1 MPGHRK
7 RRQFKQTDAF
17 TRGKVI
23 GLERAGWSIRQIAAD
38 THLGASTVH
47 RLWRRWLEQGN
58 VAIYRNVGATRVT
71 SARVDRRILR
81 QAVAA
86 PQATCTAILQHVQDT
101 LDHSISTRTIFC
113 RLVANGLHSCRPLR
127 RLPLTPP
134 NRRQRLE
141 WCRGRSTWMT
151 EWHRVVF
158 SDESHFCLSS
168 DSRRVRVW
176 RRRGERSN
184 PAAIVE
190 RPTVRQRGIMV
201 WGAIAYDSRSPLLR
215 IQGTMTA
222 QRYVDDV
229 LRPVT
234 LPYLQGVPN
243 ALYQQDNTR
252 PHTARISQQALQY
265 VQMLPWPP
273 YSPDLSP
280 IEHVWDIIG
289 RRLHALP
296 QPRSEDELWQMV
308 EREWRA
314 IPQDAIRTLIDS
326 LPRRVAA
333 CIAVHGENRTS
344 TTLQNRTTSPAL
356 ERAIVTLAHQDN
368 VLQPTNKLSFIS
380 PLQPHHM
387 VESSVGPAPQ
397 AANIN
402 IGYGE
407 TPPCFNPEEE
417 DIEDHVE
424 EFKTWLTASKVPKG
438 DWTKALVRRL
448 PLDGREFIKCRFDPS
463 AALEDVLEA
472 LKLCYPRNDGRARSR
487 GNELKKTRRPQS
499 TEDTGR
505 YLMNLITAHAT
516 AGEFSPFDS
525 SKEALWA
532 LAPKD
537 CLLLAASWSTTRNP
551 EEADFL
557 QAAKFL
563 DQADK
568 WNKERTEA
576 GTTTSWETTTRT
588 AEEWEQ
594 KQGRNPRTE
603 TPMEKARR
611 FMLPD
616 GTPRCFTCYQ
626 TGHKHWDCPKRRPR
640 GANVSCIDEGI
651 ANALGCARMP
661 SKLLIRGI
669 SGSVVSNTC
678 TYLEVNIDGFDICG
692 RFTIIPGNGEKII
705 FGVDILTNYHC
716 KIMFRDESV
725 ELYRPKI
732 GRDDHVVELNEE
744 RELERLG
751 TITND
756 RKNPK
761 QKYCILDD
769 LEIAPRCKTRVKL
782 KGPTVMAGILEPH
795 PDCVR
800 RTGLLIPSVH
810 VSETVSEIFID
821 VINTRN
827 EPVRLVANSCLLRSG
842 GEIANVSFLSEQV
855 GYSTTATCKY
865 EPQKFDINPELS
877 DSEKID
883 VLDVLYRYRELFS
896 EEWNKAA
903 DIEPYHIKLKANT
916 EPIRQKAYRRSPKER
931 DIIEE
936 QVKEMCEKGVI
947 RKSTSPWASPVVL
960 VKKSDGS
967 YRFCVDYRKV
977 NNVTEKFSYPL
988 PDITDCL
995 DRLAGMKYFSHT
1007 DFVSGYW
1014 QCPLDETSKPI
1025 TAFTTGNG
1033 LYEFQVLPFGLT
1045 GAPGHFERIM
1055 DTLLAELKWSECMVY
1070 LDDVIVYGRDI
1081 REHNVRLTNVLEC
1094 FRGAGL
1100 SLKPSKCRFAY
1111 QKLPILGHVVSE
1123 NGVEP
1128 ATDKIEAVKEF
1139 PIPKNVKQ
1147 VCSFLGLCGYYRRFI
1162 KNFSK
1167 ISKPLTCLTEK
1178 DKKFVIG
1185 PAEIE
1190 AFETLKKKLTEE
1202 PILAHFNPD
1211 ARIEIHTDASIVGL
1225 GAVLMQPDND
1235 GFLHPIHYL
1244 SRTTSKH
1251 ESKYGISELECLAI
1265 VWALQ
1270 KLRPYIFGRE
1280 FKVVTDH
1287 SALTWLANVR
1297 DPCSRLTRWGLK
1309 LMEHDFEI
1317 VHRAGRKN
1325 VAPDALSRNPFH
1337 KNDTNVEDNF
1347 NDLTACTVR
1356 IDENG
1361 QKEDTFCR
1369 DITGK
1374 LPDAKTRDEYKKIN
1388 GILYKKNHATQGNQ
1402 WLVVAPKQSVSEI
1415 MKTAHDIPE
1424 AGHMGVAKTVHC
1436 IKQRFYWKG
1445 LEEDVRKYVRSCKVC
1460 QAFKPQRFKPAAP
1473 LEPLPPATDIWERV
1487 GIDHQGP
1494 FKKSVE
1500 GYEHILTIVDHFSK
1514 YALAIPVK
1522 DTKAE
1527 TTCNAL
1533 SDNLLYVFGTPK
1545 CIISDQGK
1553 SFDSSTFR
1561 DFTRLYGIK
1570 HIMASAAHPQTNGL
1584 CEKLNGIIK
1593 NGIRVYLEDDHAEW
1607 PRFVKTATFAY
1618 NSSIQSSTQ
1627 VTPHK
1632 LIFGVEPRT
1641 SLEVGLPT
1649 VDEPV
1654 KTYDEYVTNR
1664 ILENERLK
1672 KIADENY

>member
-1 MPGHRK
+1 MVVPSSLGSSVKEAREGTPLLRRETLGRRTKRWPLCLFFNFLDVVAINSAVIYKAVKQDGGMARK
-7 RRQFKQTDAF
+7 DFIKQLALQLMRDALNMRNQAKILSRDLQVLIQKHAG
-17 TRGKVI
+17 TSS
-23 GLERAGWSIRQIAAD
+23 LERKDNFSKCGFHYVPMCPS
-38 THLGASTVH
+38 H
-47 RLWRRWLEQGN
+47 RLLVTLLSTPGPSQMCNVPREYVLLSTIDGRLTAMDARDQGKMLWSEKIGESPLLESTLPQFFELEIGGEMYKLLPTFDGKLFINRDGN
-58 VAIYRNVGATRVT
+58 
-71 SARVDRRILR
+71 
-81 QAVAA
+81 
-86 PQATCTAILQHVQDT
+86 LQHVGHLT
-101 LDHSISTRTIFC
+101 ENIMKSIQTQPT
-113 RLVANGLHSCRPLR
+113 GG
-127 RLPLTPP
+127 
-134 NRRQRLE
+134 
-141 WCRGRSTWMT
+141 W
-151 EWHRVVF
+151 
-158 SDESHFCLSS
+158 
-168 DSRRVRVW
+168 
-176 RRRGERSN
+176 ERSKY
-184 PAAIVE
+184 
-190 RPTVRQRGIMV
+190 GL
-201 WGAIAYDSRSPLLR
+201 DLLTG
-215 IQGTMTA
+215 QLLTLVSVVHA
-222 QRYVDDV
+222 V
-229 LRPVT
+229 LLGPKF
-234 LPYLQGVPN
+234 G
-243 ALYQQDNTR
+243 
-252 PHTARISQQALQY
+252 
-265 VQMLPWPP
+265 
-273 YSPDLSP
+273 
-280 IEHVWDIIG
+280 
-289 RRLHALP
+289 
-296 QPRSEDELWQMV
+296 PREFLRNQEM
-308 EREWRA
+308 
-314 IPQDAIRTLIDS
+314 
-326 LPRRVAA
+326 
-333 CIAVHGENRTS
+333 ENRTS

-356 ERAIVTLAHQDN
+356 ERVMVTIAHQDN

-499 TEDTGR
+499 TKDTGR

-563 DQADK
+563 DEADK
-568 WNKERTEA
+568 LNKERTEA

-640 GANVSCIDEGI
+640 GKYNFASNPVVEVSNSVESVPRVFSEVTGNTNRIIFRVKGQPGVNEKQTLNKVPIEKSTLEIGGTAMEKFRWTGMTNFCLITHINETHVGKLIFDSGANVSCIDEGI

-751 TITND
+751 TITSD

-782 KGPTVMAGILEPH
+782 KGPTVMAGILEPN

-960 VKKSDGS
+960 VKKPDGS

-1081 REHNVRLTNVLEC
+1081 REHNIRLPKVTN
-1094 FRGAGL
+1094 F
-1100 SLKPSKCRFAY
+1100 
-1111 QKLPILGHVVSE
+1111 GHVVSE

-1147 VCSFLGLCGYYRRFI
+1147 VRSFLGLCGYYRRFI

-1211 ARIEIHTDASIVGL
+1211 ARIEIHTDTSIVGL

-1270 KLRPYIFGRE
+1270 KLRPYIFG
-1280 FKVVTDH
+1280 
-1287 SALTWLANVR
+1287 
-1297 DPCSRLTRWGLK
+1297 
-1309 LMEHDFEI
+1309 
-1317 VHRAGRKN
+1317 
-1325 VAPDALSRNPFH
+1325 
-1337 KNDTNVEDNF
+1337 
-1347 NDLTACTVR
+1347 
-1356 IDENG
+1356 EN
-1361 QKEDTFCR
+1361 
-1369 DITGK
+1369 
-1374 LPDAKTRDEYKKIN
+1374 
-1388 GILYKKNHATQGNQ
+1388 
-1402 WLVVAPKQSVSEI
+1402 S
-1415 MKTAHDIPE
+1415 
-1424 AGHMGVAKTVHC
+1424 
-1436 IKQRFYWKG
+1436 
-1445 LEEDVRKYVRSCKVC
+1445 
-1460 QAFKPQRFKPAAP
+1460 
-1473 LEPLPPATDIWERV
+1473 
-1487 GIDHQGP
+1487 
-1494 FKKSVE
+1494 KS
-1500 GYEHILTIVDHFSK
+1500 
-1514 YALAIPVK
+1514 
-1522 DTKAE
+1522 
-1527 TTCNAL
+1527 
-1533 SDNLLYVFGTPK
+1533 
-1545 CIISDQGK
+1545 
-1553 SFDSSTFR
+1553 
-1561 DFTRLYGIK
+1561 
-1570 HIMASAAHPQTNGL
+1570 
-1584 CEKLNGIIK
+1584 
-1593 NGIRVYLEDDHAEW
+1593 
-1607 PRFVKTATFAY
+1607 
-1618 NSSIQSSTQ
+1618 
-1627 VTPHK
+1627 
-1632 LIFGVEPRT
+1632 
-1641 SLEVGLPT
+1641 
-1649 VDEPV
+1649 
-1654 KTYDEYVTNR
+1654 
-1664 ILENERLK
+1664 
-1672 KIADENY
+1672 

>member
-1 MPGHRK
+1 MIIMVG
-7 RRQFKQTDAF
+7 RR
-17 TRGKVI
+17 
-23 GLERAGWSIRQIAAD
+23 
-38 THLGASTVH
+38 
-47 RLWRRWLEQGN
+47 
-58 VAIYRNVGATRVT
+58 
-71 SARVDRRILR
+71 
-81 QAVAA
+81 
-86 PQATCTAILQHVQDT
+86 
-101 LDHSISTRTIFC
+101 
-113 RLVANGLHSCRPLR
+113 R
-127 RLPLTPP
+127 RLLLLSNPP
-134 NRRQRLE
+134 N
-141 WCRGRSTWMT
+141 G
-151 EWHRVVF
+151 
-158 SDESHFCLSS
+158 
-168 DSRRVRVW
+168 
-176 RRRGERSN
+176 
-184 PAAIVE
+184 
-190 RPTVRQRGIMV
+190 
-201 WGAIAYDSRSPLLR
+201 Y
-215 IQGTMTA
+215 TA
-222 QRYVDDV
+222 
-229 LRPVT
+229 
-234 LPYLQGVPN
+234 
-243 ALYQQDNTR
+243 
-252 PHTARISQQALQY
+252 
-265 VQMLPWPP
+265 
-273 YSPDLSP
+273 
-280 IEHVWDIIG
+280 EH
-289 RRLHALP
+289 
-296 QPRSEDELWQMV
+296 
-308 EREWRA
+308 
-314 IPQDAIRTLIDS
+314 
-326 LPRRVAA
+326 
-333 CIAVHGENRTS
+333 RTS

-356 ERAIVTLAHQDN
+356 ERAMVTIAHQDN

-499 TEDTGR
+499 MEDTGR

-525 SKEALWA
+525 SKEAL
-532 LAPKD
+532 APKD
-537 CLLLAASWSTTRNP
+537 CLLLAASWSTTWNP

-576 GTTTSWETTTRT
+576 DGAQTL
-588 AEEWEQ
+588 
-594 KQGRNPRTE
+594 GLP
-603 TPMEKARR
+603 EKEA
-611 FMLPD
+611 
-616 GTPRCFTCYQ
+616 TC
-626 TGHKHWDCPKRRPR
+626 
-640 GANVSCIDEGI
+640 
-651 ANALGCARMP
+651 
-661 SKLLIRGI
+661 
-669 SGSVVSNTC
+669 
-678 TYLEVNIDGFDICG
+678 
-692 RFTIIPGNGEKII
+692 
-705 FGVDILTNYHC
+705 
-716 KIMFRDESV
+716 
-725 ELYRPKI
+725 
-732 GRDDHVVELNEE
+732 
-744 RELERLG
+744 
-751 TITND
+751 
-756 RKNPK
+756 
-761 QKYCILDD
+761 
-769 LEIAPRCKTRVKL
+769 
-782 KGPTVMAGILEPH
+782 
-795 PDCVR
+795 
-800 RTGLLIPSVH
+800 
-810 VSETVSEIFID
+810 
-821 VINTRN
+821 
-827 EPVRLVANSCLLRSG
+827 
-842 GEIANVSFLSEQV
+842 
-855 GYSTTATCKY
+855 TTATCKY

-1014 QCPLDETSKPI
+1014 QCPLDETCKPI

-1081 REHNVRLTNVLEC
+1081 REHNERLTNVLEC

-1147 VCSFLGLCGYYRRFI
+1147 VRSFLGLCGYYRRFI

-1178 DKKFVIG
+1178 DKRFVIG

-1337 KNDTNVEDNF
+1337 KNDTNVEDKF

-1356 IDENG
+1356 IDEN
-1361 QKEDTFCR
+1361 
-1369 DITGK
+1369 
-1374 LPDAKTRDEYKKIN
+1374 
-1388 GILYKKNHATQGNQ
+1388 
-1402 WLVVAPKQSVSEI
+1402 
-1415 MKTAHDIPE
+1415 
-1424 AGHMGVAKTVHC
+1424 
-1436 IKQRFYWKG
+1436 
-1445 LEEDVRKYVRSCKVC
+1445 
-1460 QAFKPQRFKPAAP
+1460 
-1473 LEPLPPATDIWERV
+1473 
-1487 GIDHQGP
+1487 
-1494 FKKSVE
+1494 
-1500 GYEHILTIVDHFSK
+1500 
-1514 YALAIPVK
+1514 
-1522 DTKAE
+1522 
-1527 TTCNAL
+1527 
-1533 SDNLLYVFGTPK
+1533 
-1545 CIISDQGK
+1545 
-1553 SFDSSTFR
+1553 
-1561 DFTRLYGIK
+1561 
-1570 HIMASAAHPQTNGL
+1570 
-1584 CEKLNGIIK
+1584 
-1593 NGIRVYLEDDHAEW
+1593 
-1607 PRFVKTATFAY
+1607 
-1618 NSSIQSSTQ
+1618 
-1627 VTPHK
+1627 
-1632 LIFGVEPRT
+1632 
-1641 SLEVGLPT
+1641 
-1649 VDEPV
+1649 
-1654 KTYDEYVTNR
+1654 
-1664 ILENERLK
+1664 
-1672 KIADENY
+1672 

>member
-1 MPGHRK
+1 M
-7 RRQFKQTDAF
+7 
-17 TRGKVI
+17 
-23 GLERAGWSIRQIAAD
+23 LENGII
-38 THLGASTVH
+38 
-47 RLWRRWLEQGN
+47 EQ
-58 VAIYRNVGATRVT
+58 
-71 SARVDRRILR
+71 S
-81 QAVAA
+81 
-86 PQATCTAILQHVQDT
+86 
-101 LDHSISTRTIFC
+101 
-113 RLVANGLHSCRPLR
+113 
-127 RLPLTPP
+127 
-134 NRRQRLE
+134 
-141 WCRGRSTWMT
+141 
-151 EWHRVVF
+151 F
-158 SDESHFCLSS
+158 SPFSS
-168 DSRRVRVW
+168 
-176 RRRGERSN
+176 
-184 PAAIVE
+184 
-190 RPTVRQRGIMV
+190 
-201 WGAIAYDSRSPLLR
+201 
-215 IQGTMTA
+215 
-222 QRYVDDV
+222 
-229 LRPVT
+229 PVT
-234 LPYLQGVPN
+234 LVTKCDKTKRFCIDYRKVNELISSDVHPLPRIEDILDRLARAKYFSTADISSAYWQVPIHPDSRPLLAFATLEGLCQPTRLPFRLKTSPQIYERAMSQILQRHGLDCVAHYFDDFIIFSNTLEEHQNHLRQFLAFCEVEKLQLNFAKCEFFKQSINFLGYTITAGTTTPLTRN
-243 ALYQQDNTR
+243 TYIIHAIQQ
-252 PHTARISQQALQY
+252 PHNRKTLQSFLGAVNVY
-265 VQMLPWPP
+265 NKFI
-273 YSPDLSP
+273 PDYACLRTP
-280 IEHVWDIIG
+280 LNNLLKKDAMWVWD
-289 RRLHALP
+289 
-296 QPRSEDELWQMV
+296 
-308 EREWRA
+308 
-314 IPQDAIRTLIDS
+314 
-326 LPRRVAA
+326 
-333 CIAVHGENRTS
+333 ENC
-344 TTLQNRTTSPAL
+344 QKA
-356 ERAIVTLAHQDN
+356 
-368 VLQPTNKLSFIS
+368 FIS
-380 PLQPHHM
+380 LK
-387 VESSVGPAPQ
+387 ESLTQHPILHLYKEGL
-397 AANIN
+397 
-402 IGYGE
+402 
-407 TPPCFNPEEE
+407 PCQTN
-417 DIEDHVE
+417 
-424 EFKTWLTASKVPKG
+424 
-438 DWTKALVRRL
+438 
-448 PLDGREFIKCRFDPS
+448 
-463 AALEDVLEA
+463 
-472 LKLCYPRNDGRARSR
+472 
-487 GNELKKTRRPQS
+487 
-499 TEDTGR
+499 
-505 YLMNLITAHAT
+505 
-516 AGEFSPFDS
+516 
-525 SKEALWA
+525 
-532 LAPKD
+532 
-537 CLLLAASWSTTRNP
+537 
-551 EEADFL
+551 
-557 QAAKFL
+557 
-563 DQADK
+563 K

-576 GTTTSWETTTRT
+576 GTMTSWETTTRT

-640 GANVSCIDEGI
+640 GKYNFASNPVVEVSNSVESIPRVFSEVTGNTNRIIFRVKGQPGVNEKQTLNKVPIEKSTLEIGGTAMEKFRWTGMTNFCLITHINETHVGKLIFDSGANVSCIDEGI
-651 ANALGCARMP
+651 ANALRCARMP

-692 RFTIIPGNGEKII
+692 RSTIIPGNGEKII

-751 TITND
+751 TITSD

-827 EPVRLVANSCLLRSG
+827 EPVLLVANSCLLRSG

-877 DSEKID
+877 DSKKID

-1147 VCSFLGLCGYYRRFI
+1147 VRSFLGLCGYYRRFI

-1178 DKKFVIG
+1178 YKKF
-1185 PAEIE
+1185 
-1190 AFETLKKKLTEE
+1190 
-1202 PILAHFNPD
+1202 
-1211 ARIEIHTDASIVGL
+1211 
-1225 GAVLMQPDND
+1225 
-1235 GFLHPIHYL
+1235 
-1244 SRTTSKH
+1244 
-1251 ESKYGISELECLAI
+1251 
-1265 VWALQ
+1265 
-1270 KLRPYIFGRE
+1270 
-1280 FKVVTDH
+1280 
-1287 SALTWLANVR
+1287 
-1297 DPCSRLTRWGLK
+1297 
-1309 LMEHDFEI
+1309 
-1317 VHRAGRKN
+1317 
-1325 VAPDALSRNPFH
+1325 
-1337 KNDTNVEDNF
+1337 
-1347 NDLTACTVR
+1347 
-1356 IDENG
+1356 
-1361 QKEDTFCR
+1361 
-1369 DITGK
+1369 
-1374 LPDAKTRDEYKKIN
+1374 
-1388 GILYKKNHATQGNQ
+1388 
-1402 WLVVAPKQSVSEI
+1402 
-1415 MKTAHDIPE
+1415 
-1424 AGHMGVAKTVHC
+1424 
-1436 IKQRFYWKG
+1436 
-1445 LEEDVRKYVRSCKVC
+1445 
-1460 QAFKPQRFKPAAP
+1460 
-1473 LEPLPPATDIWERV
+1473 
-1487 GIDHQGP
+1487 
-1494 FKKSVE
+1494 
-1500 GYEHILTIVDHFSK
+1500 
-1514 YALAIPVK
+1514 
-1522 DTKAE
+1522 
-1527 TTCNAL
+1527 
-1533 SDNLLYVFGTPK
+1533 
-1545 CIISDQGK
+1545 
-1553 SFDSSTFR
+1553 
-1561 DFTRLYGIK
+1561 
-1570 HIMASAAHPQTNGL
+1570 
-1584 CEKLNGIIK
+1584 
-1593 NGIRVYLEDDHAEW
+1593 
-1607 PRFVKTATFAY
+1607 
-1618 NSSIQSSTQ
+1618 
-1627 VTPHK
+1627 
-1632 LIFGVEPRT
+1632 
-1641 SLEVGLPT
+1641 
-1649 VDEPV
+1649 
-1654 KTYDEYVTNR
+1654 
-1664 ILENERLK
+1664 
-1672 KIADENY
+1672 

>member
-1 MPGHRK
+1 MLLILAGIEQNPGPKMSKQTTLETSLDRDKDIKDLINALTKRLDSWGERLESRLSAIDDRVENINQRLQQLEESSAVTKAALSQNSKKIKDLEDQLEHLDAKSRERNLIFYGIEQDNNEDCRERIRKVIEENMQTTEKINITRCHRLSRKPGAPILIEVPEQNDRLTLFKAALNLRGTKISLSKDYSMKMREQRRVLNVK
-7 RRQFKQTDAF
+7 RRELVEKGTLAKLRDDKLLINGIAYKEML
-17 TRGKVI
+17 TKDDII
-23 GLERAGWSIRQIAAD
+23 GMVQEAEVEMDEEDDRHEITLSSKSNLRA
-38 THLGASTVH
+38 
-47 RLWRRWLEQGN
+47 
-58 VAIYRNVGATRVT
+58 
-71 SARVDRRILR
+71 
-81 QAVAA
+81 
-86 PQATCTAILQHVQDT
+86 
-101 LDHSISTRTIFC
+101 SISTCGNPIT
-113 RLVANGLHSCRPLR
+113 HPLP
-127 RLPLTPP
+127 RLP
-134 NRRQRLE
+134 
-141 WCRGRSTWMT
+141 STFHLGITTEPVKVDRMT
-151 EWHRVVF
+151 E
-158 SDESHFCLSS
+158 DSS
-168 DSRRVRVW
+168 MQRMTEVR
-176 RRRGERSN
+176 
-184 PAAIVE
+184 
-190 RPTVRQRGIMV
+190 
-201 WGAIAYDSRSPLLR
+201 YDYVADALTNMKPHCEDLRKPSSPLS
-215 IQGTMTA
+215 TDPT
-222 QRYVDDV
+222 
-229 LRPVT
+229 
-234 LPYLQGVPN
+234 
-243 ALYQQDNTR
+243 
-252 PHTARISQQALQY
+252 QQAAFFQTTISRDNSS
-265 VQMLPWPP
+265 Q
-273 YSPDLSP
+273 
-280 IEHVWDIIG
+280 H
-289 RRLHALP
+289 
-296 QPRSEDELWQMV
+296 QPFQ
-308 EREWRA
+308 
-314 IPQDAIRTLIDS
+314 
-326 LPRRVAA
+326 
-333 CIAVHGENRTS
+333 ENRTP

-356 ERAIVTLAHQDN
+356 ERAMVTIAHQDN

-407 TPPCFNPEEE
+407 TPCFNPEEE

-563 DQADK
+563 DKADK
-568 WNKERTEA
+568 WNKERKEA

-603 TPMEKARR
+603 APTEKARR

-640 GANVSCIDEGI
+640 GKYNFTSNPVVEVSNSVESVPRVFSEVTGNTNRIIFRVKGQPGVNEKQTLNKVPLEKSTLEIGGTAVEKFRWTGMTNFCLITHINETHVGKLIFDSGANVSCIDERI
-651 ANALGCARMP
+651 ANALGCTRML

-725 ELYRPKI
+725 KLYRPKI
-732 GRDDHVVELNEE
+732 GTDDHVVELNEE

-761 QKYCILDD
+761 QKYCILNN

-1007 DFVSGYW
+1007 NFVSGYW

-1081 REHNVRLTNVLEC
+1081 REHNERLTNVLEC

-1147 VCSFLGLCGYYRRFI
+1147 VRSFLGLCGYYRRFI

-1178 DKKFVIG
+1178 DKRFVIG

-1211 ARIEIHTDASIVGL
+1211 ARI
-1225 GAVLMQPDND
+1225 
-1235 GFLHPIHYL
+1235 
-1244 SRTTSKH
+1244 
-1251 ESKYGISELECLAI
+1251 
-1265 VWALQ
+1265 
-1270 KLRPYIFGRE
+1270 
-1280 FKVVTDH
+1280 
-1287 SALTWLANVR
+1287 
-1297 DPCSRLTRWGLK
+1297 
-1309 LMEHDFEI
+1309 
-1317 VHRAGRKN
+1317 
-1325 VAPDALSRNPFH
+1325 
-1337 KNDTNVEDNF
+1337 
-1347 NDLTACTVR
+1347 
-1356 IDENG
+1356 
-1361 QKEDTFCR
+1361 
-1369 DITGK
+1369 
-1374 LPDAKTRDEYKKIN
+1374 
-1388 GILYKKNHATQGNQ
+1388 
-1402 WLVVAPKQSVSEI
+1402 
-1415 MKTAHDIPE
+1415 
-1424 AGHMGVAKTVHC
+1424 
-1436 IKQRFYWKG
+1436 
-1445 LEEDVRKYVRSCKVC
+1445 
-1460 QAFKPQRFKPAAP
+1460 
-1473 LEPLPPATDIWERV
+1473 
-1487 GIDHQGP
+1487 
-1494 FKKSVE
+1494 
-1500 GYEHILTIVDHFSK
+1500 
-1514 YALAIPVK
+1514 
-1522 DTKAE
+1522 
-1527 TTCNAL
+1527 
-1533 SDNLLYVFGTPK
+1533 
-1545 CIISDQGK
+1545 
-1553 SFDSSTFR
+1553 
-1561 DFTRLYGIK
+1561 
-1570 HIMASAAHPQTNGL
+1570 
-1584 CEKLNGIIK
+1584 
-1593 NGIRVYLEDDHAEW
+1593 
-1607 PRFVKTATFAY
+1607 
-1618 NSSIQSSTQ
+1618 
-1627 VTPHK
+1627 
-1632 LIFGVEPRT
+1632 
-1641 SLEVGLPT
+1641 
-1649 VDEPV
+1649 
-1654 KTYDEYVTNR
+1654 
-1664 ILENERLK
+1664 
-1672 KIADENY
+1672 

>member
-1 MPGHRK
+1 MP
-7 RRQFKQTDAF
+7 
-17 TRGKVI
+17 V
-23 GLERAGWSIRQIAAD
+23 
-38 THLGASTVH
+38 
-47 RLWRRWLEQGN
+47 
-58 VAIYRNVGATRVT
+58 VA
-71 SARVDRRILR
+71 
-81 QAVAA
+81 QPA
-86 PQATCTAILQHVQDT
+86 PTC
-101 LDHSISTRTIFC
+101 
-113 RLVANGLHSCRPLR
+113 
-127 RLPLTPP
+127 
-134 NRRQRLE
+134 
-141 WCRGRSTWMT
+141 
-151 EWHRVVF
+151 
-158 SDESHFCLSS
+158 
-168 DSRRVRVW
+168 
-176 RRRGERSN
+176 
-184 PAAIVE
+184 
-190 RPTVRQRGIMV
+190 
-201 WGAIAYDSRSPLLR
+201 
-215 IQGTMTA
+215 
-222 QRYVDDV
+222 
-229 LRPVT
+229 PVT
-234 LPYLQGVPN
+234 YLCVVLIILLQEV
-243 ALYQQDNTR
+243 
-252 PHTARISQQALQY
+252 HT
-265 VQMLPWPP
+265 
-273 YSPDLSP
+273 
-280 IEHVWDIIG
+280 
-289 RRLHALP
+289 
-296 QPRSEDELWQMV
+296 ELCQ
-308 EREWRA
+308 
-314 IPQDAIRTLIDS
+314 
-326 LPRRVAA
+326 
-333 CIAVHGENRTS
+333 NRTS

-356 ERAIVTLAHQDN
+356 ERAMVTIAHQDN

-402 IGYGE
+402 ISYGE
-407 TPPCFNPEEE
+407 TPCFNPEEE
-417 DIEDHVE
+417 AIEDHVE

-487 GNELKKTRRPQS
+487 GNELKKMRRPQS
-499 TEDTGR
+499 TEDTGK

-532 LAPKD
+532 LALKD

-563 DQADK
+563 DEADK
-568 WNKERTEA
+568 WNKGRKEA

-594 KQGRNPRTE
+594 KRGQNPRTE
-603 TPMEKARR
+603 TPTEKAGR

-640 GANVSCIDEGI
+640 
-651 ANALGCARMP
+651 
-661 SKLLIRGI
+661 
-669 SGSVVSNTC
+669 
-678 TYLEVNIDGFDICG
+678 
-692 RFTIIPGNGEKII
+692 GNGEKII

-732 GRDDHVVELNEE
+732 GTDDHVVELNEE

-761 QKYCILDD
+761 QKYCILND

-883 VLDVLYRYRELFS
+883 VLYVLYRYRELFS

-903 DIEPYHIKLKANT
+903 DIKPYHIKLKANT

-1081 REHNVRLTNVLEC
+1081 REHNERLTNVLEC

-1147 VCSFLGLCGYYRRFI
+1147 VRSFLGLCGYYRRFI
-1162 KNFSK
+1162 KKLF
-1167 ISKPLTCLTEK
+1167 K
-1178 DKKFVIG
+1178 DKQTADV
-1185 PAEIE
+1185 
-1190 AFETLKKKLTEE
+1190 
-1202 PILAHFNPD
+1202 FN
-1211 ARIEIHTDASIVGL
+1211 
-1225 GAVLMQPDND
+1225 
-1235 GFLHPIHYL
+1235 
-1244 SRTTSKH
+1244 
-1251 ESKYGISELECLAI
+1251 
-1265 VWALQ
+1265 
-1270 KLRPYIFGRE
+1270 
-1280 FKVVTDH
+1280 
-1287 SALTWLANVR
+1287 
-1297 DPCSRLTRWGLK
+1297 
-1309 LMEHDFEI
+1309 
-1317 VHRAGRKN
+1317 
-1325 VAPDALSRNPFH
+1325 
-1337 KNDTNVEDNF
+1337 
-1347 NDLTACTVR
+1347 
-1356 IDENG
+1356 
-1361 QKEDTFCR
+1361 
-1369 DITGK
+1369 GK
-1374 LPDAKTRDEYKKIN
+1374 R
-1388 GILYKKNHATQGNQ
+1388 
-1402 WLVVAPKQSVSEI
+1402 
-1415 MKTAHDIPE
+1415 
-1424 AGHMGVAKTVHC
+1424 
-1436 IKQRFYWKG
+1436 
-1445 LEEDVRKYVRSCKVC
+1445 
-1460 QAFKPQRFKPAAP
+1460 
-1473 LEPLPPATDIWERV
+1473 
-1487 GIDHQGP
+1487 
-1494 FKKSVE
+1494 
-1500 GYEHILTIVDHFSK
+1500 
-1514 YALAIPVK
+1514 
-1522 DTKAE
+1522 
-1527 TTCNAL
+1527 
-1533 SDNLLYVFGTPK
+1533 
-1545 CIISDQGK
+1545 
-1553 SFDSSTFR
+1553 
-1561 DFTRLYGIK
+1561 
-1570 HIMASAAHPQTNGL
+1570 
-1584 CEKLNGIIK
+1584 
-1593 NGIRVYLEDDHAEW
+1593 
-1607 PRFVKTATFAY
+1607 
-1618 NSSIQSSTQ
+1618 
-1627 VTPHK
+1627 
-1632 LIFGVEPRT
+1632 
-1641 SLEVGLPT
+1641 
-1649 VDEPV
+1649 
-1654 KTYDEYVTNR
+1654 
-1664 ILENERLK
+1664 
-1672 KIADENY
+1672 

>member
-17 TRGKVI
+17 TRGMVI
-23 GLERAGWSIRQIAAD
+23 GLKRAGW
-38 THLGASTVH
+38 
-47 RLWRRWLEQGN
+47 
-58 VAIYRNVGATRVT
+58 NVGATRVT

-101 LDHSISTRTIFC
+101 LDHSISTRTISR

-141 WCRGRSTWMT
+141 WCRARSTWMT
-151 EWHRVVF
+151 DWHRVVF
-158 SDESHFCLSS
+158 SDESRFCLSS

-190 RPTVRQRGIMV
+190 RPTVRQRGIM
-201 WGAIAYDSRSPLLR
+201 
-215 IQGTMTA
+215 
-222 QRYVDDV
+222 
-229 LRPVT
+229 
-234 LPYLQGVPN
+234 GVPN
-243 ALYQQDNTR
+243 ALYQQDNAR
-252 PHTARISQQALQY
+252 PHTARISQQALQD

-296 QPRSEDELWQMV
+296 QPRSEDELWQIV

-333 CIAVHGENRTS
+333 CIAVRENRTS

-356 ERAIVTLAHQDN
+356 ERAMVTIAHQDN

-397 AANIN
+397 ATNIN
-402 IGYGE
+402 IGYRE
-407 TPPCFNPEEE
+407 TPCFNPEEE
-417 DIEDHVE
+417 DIEEYVE

-487 GNELKKTRRPQS
+487 GNELKKMRRPQS
-499 TEDTGR
+499 TEDTGK

-563 DQADK
+563 DEANK
-568 WNKERTEA
+568 WNKERKEA

-603 TPMEKARR
+603 TPTEKARR

-640 GANVSCIDEGI
+640 GKYNFASNPVVEVSNSVESVPRVFSEVTGNTNRIIFRVKGQPGVNEKQTLNKVPLEKSTVEIGGTAMEKFRWTGMTNFCLITHINETHVGKLIFDSGANVSCIDEGI

-692 RFTIIPGNGEKII
+692 RFTIIPGNWEKII
-705 FGVDILTNYHC
+705 FGIDILTNYHC

-725 ELYRPKI
+725 ELHRPKI
-732 GRDDHVVELNEE
+732 GTDDHVVELNEE

-795 PDCVR
+795 PDCIR

-855 GYSTTATCKY
+855 GYSMTATCKY

-960 VKKSDGS
+960 VKKSDRS

-1055 DTLLAELKWSECMVY
+1055 DTLLAELKWSECMIY

-1081 REHNVRLTNVLEC
+1081 REHNERLTNVLEC
-1094 FRGAGL
+1094 FCGAGL
-1100 SLKPSKCRFAY
+1100 SLKPSKCRLAY

-1147 VCSFLGLCGYYRRFI
+1147 VRFWDFAAI
-1162 KNFSK
+1162 
-1167 ISKPLTCLTEK
+1167 I
-1178 DKKFVIG
+1178 
-1185 PAEIE
+1185 
-1190 AFETLKKKLTEE
+1190 
-1202 PILAHFNPD
+1202 
-1211 ARIEIHTDASIVGL
+1211 
-1225 GAVLMQPDND
+1225 AV
-1235 GFLHPIHYL
+1235 
-1244 SRTTSKH
+1244 S
-1251 ESKYGISELECLAI
+1251 
-1265 VWALQ
+1265 
-1270 KLRPYIFGRE
+1270 
-1280 FKVVTDH
+1280 
-1287 SALTWLANVR
+1287 
-1297 DPCSRLTRWGLK
+1297 
-1309 LMEHDFEI
+1309 
-1317 VHRAGRKN
+1317 
-1325 VAPDALSRNPFH
+1325 
-1337 KNDTNVEDNF
+1337 
-1347 NDLTACTVR
+1347 
-1356 IDENG
+1356 
-1361 QKEDTFCR
+1361 
-1369 DITGK
+1369 
-1374 LPDAKTRDEYKKIN
+1374 
-1388 GILYKKNHATQGNQ
+1388 
-1402 WLVVAPKQSVSEI
+1402 
-1415 MKTAHDIPE
+1415 
-1424 AGHMGVAKTVHC
+1424 
-1436 IKQRFYWKG
+1436 
-1445 LEEDVRKYVRSCKVC
+1445 
-1460 QAFKPQRFKPAAP
+1460 
-1473 LEPLPPATDIWERV
+1473 
-1487 GIDHQGP
+1487 
-1494 FKKSVE
+1494 
-1500 GYEHILTIVDHFSK
+1500 
-1514 YALAIPVK
+1514 
-1522 DTKAE
+1522 
-1527 TTCNAL
+1527 
-1533 SDNLLYVFGTPK
+1533 
-1545 CIISDQGK
+1545 
-1553 SFDSSTFR
+1553 
-1561 DFTRLYGIK
+1561 
-1570 HIMASAAHPQTNGL
+1570 
-1584 CEKLNGIIK
+1584 
-1593 NGIRVYLEDDHAEW
+1593 
-1607 PRFVKTATFAY
+1607 
-1618 NSSIQSSTQ
+1618 
-1627 VTPHK
+1627 
-1632 LIFGVEPRT
+1632 
-1641 SLEVGLPT
+1641 
-1649 VDEPV
+1649 
-1654 KTYDEYVTNR
+1654 
-1664 ILENERLK
+1664 
-1672 KIADENY
+1672 

>member
-1 MPGHRK
+1 MM
-7 RRQFKQTDAF
+7 
-17 TRGKVI
+17 
-23 GLERAGWSIRQIAAD
+23 S
-38 THLGASTVH
+38 
-47 RLWRRWLEQGN
+47 
-58 VAIYRNVGATRVT
+58 
-71 SARVDRRILR
+71 
-81 QAVAA
+81 
-86 PQATCTAILQHVQDT
+86 CT
-101 LDHSISTRTIFC
+101 
-113 RLVANGLHSCRPLR
+113 
-127 RLPLTPP
+127 
-134 NRRQRLE
+134 
-141 WCRGRSTWMT
+141 
-151 EWHRVVF
+151 
-158 SDESHFCLSS
+158 
-168 DSRRVRVW
+168 
-176 RRRGERSN
+176 RSN
-184 PAAIVE
+184 P
-190 RPTVRQRGIMV
+190 PNG
-201 WGAIAYDSRSPLLR
+201 Y
-215 IQGTMTA
+215 TA
-222 QRYVDDV
+222 
-229 LRPVT
+229 
-234 LPYLQGVPN
+234 
-243 ALYQQDNTR
+243 
-252 PHTARISQQALQY
+252 
-265 VQMLPWPP
+265 
-273 YSPDLSP
+273 
-280 IEHVWDIIG
+280 
-289 RRLHALP
+289 
-296 QPRSEDELWQMV
+296 
-308 EREWRA
+308 
-314 IPQDAIRTLIDS
+314 
-326 LPRRVAA
+326 
-333 CIAVHGENRTS
+333 ENRTS

-356 ERAIVTLAHQDN
+356 ERAMVTIAHQDN

-487 GNELKKTRRPQS
+487 GNKLKKTRRPQS

-563 DQADK
+563 DETNK

-576 GTTTSWETTTRT
+576 
-588 AEEWEQ
+588 
-594 KQGRNPRTE
+594 
-603 TPMEKARR
+603 
-611 FMLPD
+611 
-616 GTPRCFTCYQ
+616 
-626 TGHKHWDCPKRRPR
+626 

-669 SGSVVSNTC
+669 SG
-678 TYLEVNIDGFDICG
+678 
-692 RFTIIPGNGEKII
+692 
-705 FGVDILTNYHC
+705 
-716 KIMFRDESV
+716 
-725 ELYRPKI
+725 
-732 GRDDHVVELNEE
+732 
-744 RELERLG
+744 
-751 TITND
+751 
-756 RKNPK
+756 
-761 QKYCILDD
+761 
-769 LEIAPRCKTRVKL
+769 
-782 KGPTVMAGILEPH
+782 
-795 PDCVR
+795 
-800 RTGLLIPSVH
+800 
-810 VSETVSEIFID
+810 
-821 VINTRN
+821 N

-1111 QKLPILGHVVSE
+1111 QKLPILGHV
-1123 NGVEP
+1123 
-1128 ATDKIEAVKEF
+1128 
-1139 PIPKNVKQ
+1139 
-1147 VCSFLGLCGYYRRFI
+1147 
-1162 KNFSK
+1162 
-1167 ISKPLTCLTEK
+1167 
-1178 DKKFVIG
+1178 
-1185 PAEIE
+1185 
-1190 AFETLKKKLTEE
+1190 
-1202 PILAHFNPD
+1202 
-1211 ARIEIHTDASIVGL
+1211 
-1225 GAVLMQPDND
+1225 
-1235 GFLHPIHYL
+1235 
-1244 SRTTSKH
+1244 
-1251 ESKYGISELECLAI
+1251 
-1265 VWALQ
+1265 
-1270 KLRPYIFGRE
+1270 
-1280 FKVVTDH
+1280 
-1287 SALTWLANVR
+1287 
-1297 DPCSRLTRWGLK
+1297 
-1309 LMEHDFEI
+1309 
-1317 VHRAGRKN
+1317 
-1325 VAPDALSRNPFH
+1325 
-1337 KNDTNVEDNF
+1337 
-1347 NDLTACTVR
+1347 
-1356 IDENG
+1356 
-1361 QKEDTFCR
+1361 
-1369 DITGK
+1369 
-1374 LPDAKTRDEYKKIN
+1374 
-1388 GILYKKNHATQGNQ
+1388 
-1402 WLVVAPKQSVSEI
+1402 
-1415 MKTAHDIPE
+1415 
-1424 AGHMGVAKTVHC
+1424 GVAKTVHR

-1500 GYEHILTIVDHFSK
+1500 GYEHILTIVDHFK
-1514 YALAIPVK
+1514 
-1522 DTKAE
+1522 
-1527 TTCNAL
+1527 
-1533 SDNLLYVFGTPK
+1533 
-1545 CIISDQGK
+1545 
-1553 SFDSSTFR
+1553 
-1561 DFTRLYGIK
+1561 
-1570 HIMASAAHPQTNGL
+1570 
-1584 CEKLNGIIK
+1584 
-1593 NGIRVYLEDDHAEW
+1593 
-1607 PRFVKTATFAY
+1607 
-1618 NSSIQSSTQ
+1618 
-1627 VTPHK
+1627 
-1632 LIFGVEPRT
+1632 PRT
-1641 SLEVGLPT
+1641 SLDVGLPT

-1672 KIADENY
+1672 KIADENYRDRTMMTKCQYDLANRDRFRKFEVGDLVLLESSRRKPGKTEKFLPKYVGPSNPPNGYTAENRTSTTLQNRTTSPALERAMVTIAHQDNFNFFWRLGVYTSPLIAFLLYKRGFGALLSTPLLAKYLGTLSLLLISTLCMRGPVGYKECPISKSTRVHSELSKSKGVHSELSKSAGVHSDLSKSTRLCSRVTVSNFEPTELQTQLSNPLTRISSQPERGHVPFGRNAIKPWNRVDNLPSYPMSPEQSYTLSSASVEDFKAQSGPKSPTSPTRGSESCRCSGDYTEPQMSQNSNFSCSSIEESEDNSNTQGLLRVGGRLKYSYLNENQNFPLLQPKPPRQESLIKNLLTENADIPEAIDENQEDSSILETTFVIEDEESNKDIGTPKIEISEVSVIDNSEGKYSKEPVVSVEALDKKELCHDDSAHLNVVEADLNRPKEATSGIINVYTEANESSSKEKVVPVEIVDTSTKDYLQSGEKAKLSRWKPIDSLCLEDVKESEDDDENYSSSAYIEWPEILKKEVLRPEALEKAVNLEDFEKAAESRQLSKEHLEESTEQGSCIKAESKPWEDPIESDLAAAESDNPAVPERELANESENLIQDSPQSDTQRWKLIPLPFKQ